1 MNCNTGGKQVTA
13 LIRINLLIGLSLTLA
28 TAAIADTNSVN
39 TTVLF
44 QPPPEESQPEE
55 TEGAASRQ
63 DKVCSQDLMASQTKR
78 DSLKLTAIVPKRNY
92 GLTVAE
98 YPTFWV
104 YLPQTSAR
112 QAILSIKAEGT
123 SPHWQQT
130 IELAGESGTMGIKL
144 SDVAPALETGKN
156 YQWAVTLVCGSSPHP
171 NDPVVVA
178 WIRRVAEPNVV
189 NYQLGT
195 TSKLELAQ
203 MYARQGI
210 WYDTLDI
217 LFAARKSSLANW
229 QEIWHTYLQSGGLVK
244 IADEPVVDAIR

>member
-1 MNCNTGGKQVTA
+1 MNCNTGGKQVNA
-13 LIRINLLIGLSLTLA
+13 LIRINFLISLSLMLA

-78 DSLKLTAIVPKRNY
+78 DSPKLTAIVPKRNY

-112 QAILSIKAEGT
+112 QAILSIKAEGA

-130 IELAGESGTMGIKL
+130 IELAGESGTIRIKL

-178 WIRRVAEPNVV
+178 WIRRVAKSELVDSQPAAN
-189 NYQLGT
+189 
-195 TSKLELAQ
+195 KLELAQ

-229 QEIWHTYLQSGGLVK
+229 QKVWVTYLQSGGLVK
-244 IADEPVVDAIR
+244 IADEPILVK